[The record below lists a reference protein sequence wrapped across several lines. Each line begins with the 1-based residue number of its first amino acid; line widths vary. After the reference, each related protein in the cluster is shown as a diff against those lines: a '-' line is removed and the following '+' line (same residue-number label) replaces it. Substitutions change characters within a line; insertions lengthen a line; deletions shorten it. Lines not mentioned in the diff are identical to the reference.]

1 MGQMMYSYVRSPQG
15 ANLPRLYIIDPAGFI
30 RADSEYSLLSHDLFE
45 TKGLFAEID
54 RLLKK

>member
-1 MGQMMYSYVRSPQG
+1 MYSYVRSPQG